1 MFPGRGG
8 SQTPGFAWDE
18 GRKLVI
24 PTGINDATPESKFK
38 AGRAI

>member
-8 SQTPGFAWDE
+8 SQVPDFAWVE

-24 PTGINDATPESKFK
+24 PIGVNDATPESKVK